1 MRTDAAPLRPKPSP
15 LASHRSALY
24 AKEMGGT
31 GKLRGQA
38 RAWSREPLLHFI
50 AIGLVIFVLSAWR
63 DDPADPASRTI
74 TIDEAQVARLSAGW
88 QQAWRRP
95 PSPSEI
101 DALIREHIKEE
112 VYYREAMRLGLED
125 DDSVIRRRLRSKMEY
140 LARAQVESARPDDA
154 AMEAWLARYPARF
167 AADAAYSFDQ
177 IYLGPDG
184 DSQVVRR
191 AIAAGADWTE
201 QGKAISLPK
210 SLENEPKSAVERQFG
225 SNFVTSI
232 AALPPGKW
240 QGPVNSGFGQHLVR
254 VRKVN
259 LPSKPLLAEVR
270 QAVENDWRAATAK
283 QREAAAYQAL
293 LNGYTIRIAK
303 P

>member
-1 MRTDAAPLRPKPSP
+1 MIYLAHIHLSDSMRSSCAKGGWFATIAYWAVTNDSALKGCFMGIDAAPLPPKPSP
-15 LASHRSALY
+15 LASHPSALY
-24 AKEMGGT
+24 AKAMGGS

-38 RAWSREPLLHFI
+38 RTWSREPLLHFM

-101 DALIREHIKEE
+101 DALIREYVKEE
-112 VYYREAMRLGLED
+112 VYYREAMRLGLDE

-140 LARAQVESARPDDA
+140 LARAQVESARPDDKA
-154 AMEAWLARYPARF
+154 LAAWLAKYPARF
-167 AADAAYSFDQ
+167 VADATYSFDQ
-177 IYLGPDG
+177 IYLGPDD

-191 AIAAGADWTE
+191 AIMAGADWAQ

-210 SLENEPKSAVERQFG
+210 SLGNKRKSEIERQFG
-225 SNFVTSI
+225 LEFATSI

-240 QGPVNSGFGQHLVR
+240 QGG
-254 VRKVN
+254 
-259 LPSKPLLAEVR
+259 
-270 QAVENDWRAATAK
+270 
-283 QREAAAYQAL
+283 RE
-293 LNGYTIRIAK
+293 
-303 P
+303 